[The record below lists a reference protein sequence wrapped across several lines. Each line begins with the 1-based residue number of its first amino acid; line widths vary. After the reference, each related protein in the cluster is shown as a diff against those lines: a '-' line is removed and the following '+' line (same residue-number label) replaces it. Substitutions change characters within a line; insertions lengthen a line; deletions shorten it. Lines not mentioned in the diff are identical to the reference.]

1 MNSTTSTRFF
11 LLAGLLFL
19 LAIVMIG
26 ILISTT
32 RAPINI
38 PDLGKAFT
46 SLQNNTISTMKV
58 NANGPLPIHGSQN
71 NMGAAPFSLGDRD
84 PHYTPEPTLTTRLSG
99 GGR

>member
-38 PDLGKAFT
+38 PDLGKAF
-46 SLQNNTISTMKV
+46 